1 MSTTKPRFSIT
12 LDPELF
18 DKVDDFR
25 FQNRFQSRSQAA
37 VELIR
42 KGLEAI
48 EKEKEEKTD
57 N

>member
-1 MSTTKPRFSIT
+1 MATTKPRFSIT
-12 LDPELF
+12 LDSELF

-37 VELIR
+37 IYLIR

-48 EKEKEEKTD
+48 EHEKIKEKED
-57 N
+57 

>member
-1 MSTTKPRFSIT
+1 MATDKPRFSIT

-18 DKVDDFR
+18 NKLDDFR

-42 KGLEAI
+42 KGLEAL
-48 EKEKEEKTD
+48 EKEKSND
-57 N
+57 